1 MDPTKMTAASKTLPL
16 GTIAKVTNI
25 KNGKSAVVV
34 INDRGPVTKG
44 RIIDVTPKAA
54 TKLGMK
60 SNGVIPVKVEPI
72 GVKSAMDGPEVHRP

>member
-34 INDRGPVTKG
+34 INDRGPIAKG

-60 SNGVIPVKVEPI
+60 SSGVIPVKVEPI
-72 GVKSAMDGPEVHRP
+72 GVKPPLDDSDAHRP